1 MPVGPAQEQLWDPSS
16 SPCCEHL
23 HPGVSYSQEEMP
35 RAEMGLTAL
44 TDTYHRHGL
53 SALKVYFICLS
64 NEINVCL
71 FKLNHT
77 KANI

>member
-1 MPVGPAQEQLWDPSS
+1 MP
-16 SPCCEHL
+16 C
-23 HPGVSYSQEEMP
+23 
-35 RAEMGLTAL
+35 AEMGLTAL
-44 TDTYHRHGL
+44 TDTYPGHGL

-77 KANI
+77 KPNI